1 MFAHSTLHCMNETE
15 THSSSRQT
23 ASATISLRIRPDE
36 LALIDQLA
44 AESEMNRTEYLFAAG
59 LGRLNVPGLE
69 DRLDDVEERLAYLE
83 GDLQS
88 RR

>member
-15 THSSSRQT
+15 PHSSRQT

-36 LALIDQLA
+36 LAQIDQLA
-44 AESEMNRTEYLFAAG
+44 AESEMNRTEYLIAAG

-69 DRLDDVEERLAYLE
+69 DRMDDLEERVAYLE
-83 GDLQS
+83 GA
-88 RR
+88 